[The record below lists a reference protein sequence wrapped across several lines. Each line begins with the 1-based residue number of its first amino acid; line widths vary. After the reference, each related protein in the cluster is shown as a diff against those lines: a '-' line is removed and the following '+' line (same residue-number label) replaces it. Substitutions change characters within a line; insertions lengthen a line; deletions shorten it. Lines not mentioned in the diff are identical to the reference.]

1 MLKNEQSSLLLILI
15 NVCLNKPSQ
24 TDGLYEESSQGCICL
39 CQDYMKEK
47 KKEKKRLHVMLNIVT
62 TDIINYITTNK
73 TTKDKL
79 SQEMFDTGC
88 VLFLMVN
95 GSFCP

>member
-1 MLKNEQSSLLLILI
+1 MRG
-15 NVCLNKPSQ
+15 LNDVLPVSR
-24 TDGLYEESSQGCICL
+24 LYGKQ
-39 CQDYMKEK
+39 K
-47 KKEKKRLHVMLNIVT
+47 KTKLHVLLKIVT
-62 TDIINYITTNK
+62 TDVINYITTNK

-79 SQEMFDTGC
+79 SQEMLVTGC